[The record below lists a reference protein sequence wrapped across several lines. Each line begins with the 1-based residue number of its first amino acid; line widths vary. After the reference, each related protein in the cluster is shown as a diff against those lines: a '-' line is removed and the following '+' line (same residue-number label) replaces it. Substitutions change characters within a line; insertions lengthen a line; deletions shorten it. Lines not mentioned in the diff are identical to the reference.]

1 MIAMLPLLLVLQQG
15 MPRATAQVTATV
27 SPPGGDTVGY
37 WQQRADY
44 RVSAVLDEAAQELH
58 AKATL
63 TYVNH
68 SPDTLH
74 EMRLEQLLNAFR
86 PGSRW
91 SAADEREG
99 RVRFQHLK
107 DPDFAYERFTAAP
120 TVNGAPVTV
129 QYPFAPDSTIA
140 RFDLPHALAPGDSV
154 LVYFQWD
161 ARPSATVYRRQGR
174 KGRHYDFSQWYPKV
188 AVYDRGGWEAQPFI
202 PNGEMYGEFGTFDV
216 MLDLAADQ
224 VVGATG
230 VPVAGDPGWEK
241 AKVWGEVHLARDAY
255 AATGARIDTTL
266 PTPAPGRK
274 IVRFYARGVHHFG
287 WAVDPEY
294 RYEGALYRGA
304 IPIHALIT
312 PAEMPTLGHGAFV
325 KWNEHALEFLERIY
339 GPYGYPQLTGLIR
352 LDPGATEFPM
362 MAMYGAPS
370 EGTVSHEVGH
380 IYSYGMLANNEWR
393 EGWLDE
399 GLTSYQSEWRIRQTP
414 QDFAEGAPRPQPPAA
429 SGYRAHA
436 HVMSSHDRARME
448 LYDVDL
454 VGRAQAPEP
463 PGYSFHEFNVYQ
475 MAVYSRADLMYG
487 MLRDLLGDST
497 FTAFLH
503 DYYGRWRFKH
513 VDELAMRA
521 SAERVSGRDLGW
533 FFEQWVHRTGL
544 VDYGLADVRTVRDDE
559 GWVTRARVV
568 RRGEY
573 RHGMPVGARTAAGW
587 TIARADPMRD
597 DQWVEIRTAGKPL
610 DVRIDPLHSTEDWDR
625 RNDVKNGVAAVDGRS
640 TMIVPD
646 WPFLA
651 QSDRDRQLAAIG
663 PKFWYTGPGGL
674 TSAVRLKSSYAA
686 VGDLA
691 WDERELGI
699 GVSAQVPKGAPGIEH
714 LHGWLSIA
722 NPKLP
727 FSSRPI
733 VGVSAGVWLLD
744 GITKAEIAK
753 AWDLS
758 PFLFSNGPQMRLRIG
773 LDATHPYDTRWLDLA
788 RWQPMNVFDANADF
802 SWSARRPGTLRGRV
816 RGFAGLARDAGG
828 GTTRAFERIEG
839 ELSHVGTLGAAHAWT
854 HRLRVFGG
862 ASHDAPLQRSIGLSS
877 LDVTDTYT
885 NDFVRGRDALFAR
898 SDVHF
903 LVPGG
908 AGLRGYSPI
917 VRVDRVAA
925 VNGELART
933 VVKAHS
939 KSFVPEVQAVV
950 FGDGAWAR
958 TPFAGDRHILADAG
972 VGLLVRDRLWDRNVS
987 VRFDVP
993 LYVRD
998 PELAPGGAPGD
1009 DRVKLRWTFSFA
1021 ELW

>member
-1 MIAMLPLLLVLQQG
+1 MIALLPLLLLLQQ
-15 MPRATAQVTATV
+15 PTQTV

-44 RVSAVLDEAAQELH
+44 RITAELDEKLETLH
-58 AKATL
+58 GKGTL
-63 TYVNH
+63 TYVNE
-68 SPDTLH
+68 SPDTLSQ
-74 EMRLEQLLNAFR
+74 MYVQQLLNAFR

-99 RVRFQHLK
+99 RVRFQKLEE
-107 DPDFAYERFTAAP
+107 PNYGFERFTRAP
-120 TVNGAPVTV
+120 TVNGTPVKV
-129 QYPFAPDSTIA
+129 EYPFAPDSTIA
-140 RFDLPHALAPGDSV
+140 RFALPAALAPGDSAIV
-154 LVYFQWD
+154 DFAWD

-216 MLDLAADQ
+216 TLDLPADQ

-230 VPVAGDPGWEK
+230 VPIAGDPGWEK

-255 AATGARIDTTL
+255 GATGATGGMDTTL
-266 PTPAPGRK
+266 PPVASGRK
-274 IVRFYARGVHHFG
+274 AVRFYARDVHHFG
-287 WAVDPEY
+287 WSVDPQY
-294 RYEGALYRGA
+294 RYEGELYRGA

-312 PAEMPTLGHGAFV
+312 PAEMPKLGHGAFV
-325 KWNEHALEFLERIY
+325 KWNEHALEFLEKIY
-339 GPYGYPQLTGLIR
+339 GNYGYPQLTGLIR

-362 MAMYGAPS
+362 MAMYGDPS

-399 GLTSYQSEWRIRQTP
+399 GLTSYQSEWRIRATP
-414 QDFAEGAPRPQPPAA
+414 QDFAEGAPRPAPAVA

-436 HVMSSHDRARME
+436 HEMSSYDRARMQ

-454 VGRAQAPEP
+454 MGRAQAPEP
-463 PGYSFHEFNVYQ
+463 PSHSFNEFNLYQ
-475 MAVYSRADLMYG
+475 MAVYSRPDLMYG
-487 MLRDLLGDST
+487 MLRDMLGDST

-503 DYYGRWRFKH
+503 DYYARWRFKH

-533 FFEQWVHRTGL
+533 FFEQWVHHTGL
-544 VDYGLADVRTVRDDE
+544 VDFALPDVDTKRDGD
-559 GWVTRARVV
+559 GWLTRARVV

-573 RHGMPVGARTAAGW
+573 RHGMPVGVRTANGW

-597 DQWVEIRTAGKPL
+597 DQWVEIRTAEKPL

-625 RNDVKNGVAAVDGRS
+625 RNDASHHVRALDARA
-640 TMIVPD
+640 TMFVPD

-651 QSDRDRQLAAIG
+651 QSDRDRQLVAVG

-674 TSAVRLKSSYAA
+674 TSAVRLRSSYAA

-699 GVSAQVPKGAPGIEH
+699 GVSAQIPEGAPGIEH
-714 LHGWLSIA
+714 LHGWLSFS
-722 NPKLP
+722 NPQLP
-727 FSSRPI
+727 FFSRPL

-758 PFLFSNGPQMRLRIG
+758 PFLYSNGPQIQLRIG
-773 LDATHPYDTRWLDLA
+773 LDATHPYDTRWVDFA
-788 RWQPMNVFDANADF
+788 RWEPANVYDANAEY
-802 SWSARRPGTLRGRV
+802 SWSARRPSTLRARV
-816 RGFAGLARDAGG
+816 RGFAGLTRDAGG

-839 ELSHVGTLGAAHAWT
+839 ELSHVGTFGAAHAWT
-854 HRLRVFGG
+854 HKLRVFGG

-903 LVPGG
+903 VVPGG
-908 AGLRGYSPI
+908 AGLRGYSPLA
-917 VRVDRVAA
+917 RVDRAAA
-925 VNGELART
+925 VNGELARR
-933 VVKAHS
+933 VVKART
-939 KSFVPEVQAVV
+939 KSFVPEMQVV
-950 FGDGAWAR
+950 AFGDGAWAR
-958 TPFAGDRHILADAG
+958 APFSTGGHILADAG
-972 VGLLVRDRLWDRNVS
+972 VGLLARDQLWDRSVT

-998 PELAPGGAPGD
+998 PALAPGGAPGD

-1021 ELW
+1021 DLW